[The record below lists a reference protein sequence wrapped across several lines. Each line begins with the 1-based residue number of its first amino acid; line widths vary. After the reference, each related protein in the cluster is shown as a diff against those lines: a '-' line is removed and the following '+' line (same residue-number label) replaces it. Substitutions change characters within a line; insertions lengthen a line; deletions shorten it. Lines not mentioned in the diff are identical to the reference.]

1 MLIIFYLTPL
11 KLCFDNHSPNV
22 KSEYPYPKTFQTFD
36 YVIIQL
42 EVLNIFPI
50 LNSDQLSYNIW
61 VTDNLPLP

>member
-1 MLIIFYLTPL
+1 ML
-11 KLCFDNHSPNV
+11 KLCFDNHSSNV

-36 YVIIQL
+36 HVLIQL
-42 EVLNIFPI
+42 EVLNIFLI